1 MSLALLLKLA
11 GVFAMVAAGAALA
24 LLQRRGWLG
33 VRVQTL
39 DLTGLVA
46 RAAFGLFIPA
56 LMFRSVATLELGTL
70 PRPLLVA
77 YFVPAAVYLVLVYF
91 GARALAQPHEHPA
104 APATRAV
111 AASYGNAVQIG
122 IPLAAAV
129 FGSAGLGLHVALVSV
144 HGLVLLVIATT
155 LVELDLARHA
165 GGHGL
170 VRTLLQTLRSTLLHP
185 LLLPVLAGFAW
196 NLGGAG
202 LHPWVDGALQALG
215 AVAVPLCL
223 LSTGLALVAYG
234 LQHEARTLKASLVL
248 TVLKLL
254 VLPAIVGVT
263 AGGLFGLGGAPLAV
277 LVMMAAT
284 PVGANP
290 LIFALRY
297 GCQQAETTLAI
308 VISTLAFVVAAPLWL
323 ALLMHVSP

>member
-1 MSLALLLKLA
+1 MNLALLLKVF
-11 GVFAMVAAGAALA
+11 GVFGIAAAGSGLA
-24 LLQRRGWLG
+24 LVARRGWLG
-33 VRVQTL
+33 SWMVGF
-39 DLTGLVA
+39 DLTKFVA
-46 RAAFGLFIPA
+46 RWAFGLFIPA
-56 LMFRSVATLELGTL
+56 LMFRSIATLDLATL

-77 YFVPAAVYLVLVYF
+77 YFVPALVYLVCVYT
-91 GARALAQPHEHPA
+91 GARRLAAPHEHPA

-111 AASYGNAVQIG
+111 AATYGNAVQLG

-129 FGSAGLGLHVALVSV
+129 FGGSGLALHVALVSV
-144 HGLVLLVIATT
+144 HGLLLLVLATT

-170 VRTLLQTLRSTLLHP
+170 ARTLLQTLRNTILHP
-185 LLLPVLAGFAW
+185 LLLPVMAGFVW
-196 NLGGAG
+196 NLTGLG
-202 LHPWVDGALQALG
+202 LHPVVDAVLQALG

-223 LSTGLALVAYG
+223 LSTGLALVSYG
-234 LQHEARTLKASLVL
+234 LQRDRRTLHAALLLSA
-248 TVLKLL
+248 LKL
-254 VLPAIVGVT
+254 VVMPAIVL
-263 AGGLFGLGGAPLAV
+263 AAAAWIFGLHGQALAV

-308 VISTLAFVVAAPLWL
+308 VISTLVFVLSAPLWL
-323 ALLMHVSP
+323 WLLQASA